1 MEIPTA
7 LDITGKGTIN
17 KQWYKHF
24 LCYAGL
30 FLRNGNSYIAAV
42 VSFCYIMKVPPPMTR
57 NMINF

>member
-24 LCYAGL
+24 LCYAMMAFSWEMG
-30 FLRNGNSYIAAV
+30 IAILLLWYRFA
-42 VSFCYIMKVPPPMTR
+42 I
-57 NMINF
+57 